1 MAGDYVNEF
10 TWATGD
16 TSATGPWENLL
27 GRVQVILKD
36 VEPCPDR
43 KYHNGLDF
51 CKLNDKLC
59 VRENEDTCPY
69 YDEYLQEL
77 KEEKED
83 ELKEAKEIEQEK
95 EELFNEVNNESY
107 YQ

>member
-1 MAGDYVNEF
+1 MADTGETLFRYMRG
-10 TWATGD
+10 ATSD
-16 TSATGPWENLL
+16 TIVTGSYL
-27 GRVQVILKD
+27 GLPIPSIK
-36 VEPCPDR
+36 EPCPEQKQVR
-43 KYHNGLDF
+43 FGNLD
-51 CKLNDKLC
+51 CRLNDKLC

-83 ELKEAKEIEQEK
+83 ELKEEMELEYEK
-95 EELFNEVNNESY
+95 EELFNEVKNESY